1 MSKLISVLEK
11 LNVVEKVQQEVSN
24 NDSTNKNIIKKEAS
38 PKEAS
43 PKEDSKISVST
54 QQETKVFTS
63 PTPHKNNF
71 ENSTIDKSLDI
82 SEIYALFGIDSNKTN
97 TIFMLGQFINAI
109 PESLPHDI
117 RKESVMNILTAAKSN
132 FTDLIKDGE
141 IRLNTLNDFTAK
153 FHDTVNSKIDEYNME
168 ISKLKS
174 LISDYEIKIE
184 NKKNMLS
191 KQDSTVKYELQKINS
206 IINFFK

>member
-24 NDSTNKNIIKKEAS
+24 NDSTNKNNIKKETS
-38 PKEAS
+38 S
-43 PKEDSKISVST
+43 VEDSKVSVSK
-54 QQETKVFTS
+54 QQETKVFTT
-63 PTPHKNNF
+63 PTPPKNNLK
-71 ENSTIDKSLDI
+71 NGTIDKSLDI

-132 FTDLIKDGE
+132 FTDFIKDGE
-141 IRLNTLNDFTAK
+141 IRLNTLNDFTEK

>member
-38 PKEAS
+38 PKE
-43 PKEDSKISVST
+43 DSKVSVSKH
-54 QQETKVFTS
+54 QEAEVFTD
-63 PTPHKNNF
+63 PTPPKNNF

-132 FTDLIKDGE
+132 FTDLIKDGK
-141 IRLNTLNDFTAK
+141 IRLNTLNDFTEK

>member
-24 NDSTNKNIIKKEAS
+24 NDSTNKSNIKKEAS
-38 PKEAS
+38 PKE
-43 PKEDSKISVST
+43 DLKISVSKH
-54 QQETKVFTS
+54 QETKVFTS
-63 PTPHKNNF
+63 PTPPRNNF

-141 IRLNTLNDFTAK
+141 IRLNTLNDFTEK

>member
-24 NDSTNKNIIKKEAS
+24 NNFINENNIKKESSSQEDLKAS
-38 PKEAS
+38 VTKHQ
-43 PKEDSKISVST
+43 D
-54 QQETKVFTS
+54 TKVL
-63 PTPHKNNF
+63 N
-71 ENSTIDKSLDI
+71 NSTPPKTNLEKNIIDKSLDI
-82 SEIYALFGIDSNKTN
+82 SEIYSLFGVDTNKIN

-117 RKESVMNILTAAKSN
+117 RKESVMNILTAANSN

-141 IRLNTLNDFTAK
+141 IRLNTLNEFTEK
-153 FHDTVNSKIDEYNME
+153 FHDTVNSKIDEYNLE

-191 KQDSTVKYELQKINS
+191 KQDSIVKYELQKINS

>member
-24 NDSTNKNIIKKEAS
+24 NDSTNKNNIKKETS
-38 PKEAS
+38 S
-43 PKEDSKISVST
+43 VEDSKVSVSK
-54 QQETKVFTS
+54 QQETKVFTT
-63 PTPHKNNF
+63 PTPPKNNLK
-71 ENSTIDKSLDI
+71 NGTIDKSLDI

-132 FTDLIKDGE
+132 FTDFIKDGE
-141 IRLNTLNDFTAK
+141 IRLNTLNDFT
-153 FHDTVNSKIDEYNME
+153 
-168 ISKLKS
+168 
-174 LISDYEIKIE
+174 E
-184 NKKNMLS
+184 N
-191 KQDSTVKYELQKINS
+191 Q
-206 IINFFK
+206 

>member
-24 NDSTNKNIIKKEAS
+24 NDSTNKNNIKKEAS
-38 PKEAS
+38 PKEDL
-43 PKEDSKISVST
+43 KVSVSK
-54 QQETKVFTS
+54 QQETKVLT
-63 PTPHKNNF
+63 TPPKNNF
-71 ENSTIDKSLDI
+71 ENSIIDKSLDI
-82 SEIYALFGIDSNKTN
+82 SEIYALFGMDSNKTN

-132 FTDLIKDGE
+132 FTDFIKDGE
-141 IRLNTLNDFTAK
+141 IRLNTLNDFTEK
-153 FHDTVNSKIDEYNME
+153 FHHTVNSKIDEYNME

>member
-24 NDSTNKNIIKKEAS
+24 NDSTNKNNIKKEAS
-38 PKEAS
+38 PKEDL
-43 PKEDSKISVST
+43 KVSVSK
-54 QQETKVFTS
+54 QQETKVLT
-63 PTPHKNNF
+63 TPPKNNF
-71 ENSTIDKSLDI
+71 ENSIIDKSLDT
-82 SEIYALFGIDSNKTN
+82 SEIYALFGMDSNKTN

-132 FTDLIKDGE
+132 FTDFIKDGE
-141 IRLNTLNDFTAK
+141 IRLNTLNDFTEK
-153 FHDTVNSKIDEYNME
+153 FHHTVNSKIDEYNME

>member
-24 NDSTNKNIIKKEAS
+24 NDSTNKNNIKKEAS
-38 PKEAS
+38 PKEDL
-43 PKEDSKISVST
+43 KVSVSK
-54 QQETKVFTS
+54 QQETKVLT
-63 PTPHKNNF
+63 TPPKNNF

-82 SEIYALFGIDSNKTN
+82 SEIYALFGMDSNKTN
-97 TIFMLGQFINAI
+97 NIFMLGQFINAI

-132 FTDLIKDGE
+132 FTDFIKDGE
-141 IRLNTLNDFTAK
+141 IRLNTLNDFTEK
-153 FHDTVNSKIDEYNME
+153 FHHTVNSKIDEYNME

>member
-24 NDSTNKNIIKKEAS
+24 NDSTNKNNIKKETS
-38 PKEAS
+38 S
-43 PKEDSKISVST
+43 VEDSKVSISK
-54 QQETKVFTS
+54 QQETKVFTT
-63 PTPHKNNF
+63 PTPPKNNLK
-71 ENSTIDKSLDI
+71 NGTIDKSLDI
-82 SEIYALFGIDSNKTN
+82 SEIYTLFGIDSNKTN

-132 FTDLIKDGE
+132 FTDFIKDGE
-141 IRLNTLNDFTAK
+141 IRLNTLNDFTEK

>member
-24 NDSTNKNIIKKEAS
+24 NDSTNKNNIKKEAS
-38 PKEAS
+38 PKEDL
-43 PKEDSKISVST
+43 KVSVSK
-54 QQETKVFTS
+54 QQETKVLTT
-63 PTPHKNNF
+63 PTKNNF

-82 SEIYALFGIDSNKTN
+82 SEIYALFGMDSNKTN

-132 FTDLIKDGE
+132 FTDFIKDGE
-141 IRLNTLNDFTAK
+141 IRLNTLNDFTEK
-153 FHDTVNSKIDEYNME
+153 FHHTVNSKIDEYNIE

>member
-24 NDSTNKNIIKKEAS
+24 NDSTNKNNIR
-38 PKEAS
+38 KEAS
-43 PKEDSKISVST
+43 PKEDLKVSVSK
-54 QQETKVFTS
+54 QQETKVLT
-63 PTPHKNNF
+63 TPPKNNF

-82 SEIYALFGIDSNKTN
+82 SEIYALFGMDSNKTN

-132 FTDLIKDGE
+132 FTDFIKDGE
-141 IRLNTLNDFTAK
+141 IRLNTLNDFTEK
-153 FHDTVNSKIDEYNME
+153 FHHTVNSKIDEYNME

>member
-11 LNVVEKVQQEVSN
+11 LNVVEKVQQEVSD
-24 NDSTNKNIIKKEAS
+24 NDSTNKNNIKKET
-38 PKEAS
+38 S
-43 PKEDSKISVST
+43 PKEDSKISVSK
-54 QQETKVFTS
+54 QQETKIFTDA
-63 PTPHKNNF
+63 TPPKNNF

-141 IRLNTLNDFTAK
+141 IRLNTLNDFTEK

>member
-24 NDSTNKNIIKKEAS
+24 NDSTNKNNIKKETS
-38 PKEAS
+38 S
-43 PKEDSKISVST
+43 VEDSKVSISK
-54 QQETKVFTS
+54 QQETKVFTT
-63 PTPHKNNF
+63 PTPPKNNLK
-71 ENSTIDKSLDI
+71 NGTIDKSLDI
-82 SEIYALFGIDSNKTN
+82 SEIYALFGIDSKKTN

-132 FTDLIKDGE
+132 FTDFIKDGE
-141 IRLNTLNDFTAK
+141 IRLNTLNDFTEK

>member
-24 NDSTNKNIIKKEAS
+24 NDSTNKNNIKKETS
-38 PKEAS
+38 S
-43 PKEDSKISVST
+43 VEDSKVSVSK
-54 QQETKVFTS
+54 QQETKVFTT
-63 PTPHKNNF
+63 PTPPKNNLK
-71 ENSTIDKSLDI
+71 NGTIDKSLDI

-109 PESLPHDI
+109 PE

-132 FTDLIKDGE
+132 FTDFIKDGE
-141 IRLNTLNDFTAK
+141 IRLNTLNDFTEK